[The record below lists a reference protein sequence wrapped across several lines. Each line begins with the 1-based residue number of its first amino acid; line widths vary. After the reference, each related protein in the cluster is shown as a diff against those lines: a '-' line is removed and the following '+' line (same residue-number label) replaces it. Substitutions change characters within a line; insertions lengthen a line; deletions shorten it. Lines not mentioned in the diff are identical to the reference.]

1 MNVSNNISMEYE
13 ARVMVDEN
21 QYLKI
26 RDFYLSRHPNY
37 HQLVNK
43 NIYLDT
49 DDLYIVHH
57 EMVLRIRVIDEK
69 EKELTLKIKGEK
81 GDKEVTTSLDD
92 KQYQSLLKGEVSF
105 PCNVADELINKGLD
119 LSKIKVITTLITER
133 IEFIYDEYLLVIDKN
148 YYNDIIDFDI
158 EVESSSREK
167 ALDYLKKAIEPFGVK
182 YKEGYKSKSRRAM
195 IK

>member
-49 DDLYIVHH
+49 ADLYIVHH

-69 EKELTLKIKGEK
+69 EKELTLKG
-81 GDKEVTTSLDD
+81 
-92 KQYQSLLKGEVSF
+92 
-105 PCNVADELINKGLD
+105 
-119 LSKIKVITTLITER
+119 R
-133 IEFIYDEYLLVIDKN
+133 
-148 YYNDIIDFDI
+148 
-158 EVESSSREK
+158 
-167 ALDYLKKAIEPFGVK
+167 
-182 YKEGYKSKSRRAM
+182 
-195 IK
+195 